1 MASED
6 VVVRFRAETAQMQR
20 DLNDLKHK
28 VAGLE
33 QQTKT
38 ATATTQSLG
47 SQMGNV
53 AKTTPVLS
61 EGIKKSAFSV
71 GLLNTATR
79 TLIRTLI
86 PISAIVGALVV
97 LFTDFGKQI
106 FDMTKRYFGFNKQ
119 LSENEIRLKALEGVK
134 SKALELQVKEQTKLD
149 LLVKSLKQDVIERKN
164 QSDALNILQKLYPE
178 QFKNMDIEKVK
189 LSEIKDAHM
198 LVASA
203 ILEKAEAEASYLQIV
218 DNNKAIIEL
227 EKQLKAEEKL
237 YGTRIKNIIDA
248 KESTFEWYDII
259 SKTQKQLAITTNLL
273 SLPFVDNKITNL
285 KEQIDELK
293 KSNESLTGSA
303 SKYIITTTGSN
314 GIPKVIGAY
323 AKLRAE
329 ISELDTQIKNSLTKD
344 GFASPKQLKALD
356 ELKLK
361 LSKVDLEYENITKG
375 IKMLEKQGFNF
386 NMASDQ
392 LTGVADTFE
401 NTTVLLRTKWEDF
414 LGYIRV
420 SFGKEAEDFFRQ
432 LPENFD
438 KYVNLIQDSI
448 NNIAKIQNNIIE
460 SEIQGLERLKD
471 ARLETLDEEYNRKL
485 VNEEDYAKKKMEIEK
500 GLDNQIKKLKREQAQ
515 REKQLAIFNA
525 SIQGAISIIKA
536 TNTAERILT
545 ALAVAT
551 QIGAIISTPLP
562 QFEKG
567 GEVKGKSH
575 KQGGVVAE
583 LEGGEYVVRKLATQ
597 RYKDEIEAINKG
609 TFESVMN
616 KKYVIPAI
624 TKEKNR
630 LERRI
635 EAVFNDSKLLAS
647 DNETRR
653 ILKSIDVKLSPRR
666 QNLRLKNV

>member
-6 VVVRFRAETAQMQR
+6 VVVRFRAETSQMQR

-71 GLLNTATR
+71 NLLNTATR

-164 QSDALNILQKLYPE
+164 QSDALNILHKLYPE

-203 ILEKAEAEASYLQIV
+203 ILEKAQAEASYLQII

-237 YGTRIKNIIDA
+237 YGTSIKNIIDA
-248 KESTFEWYDII
+248 KESTFEWYDLI
-259 SKTQKQLAITTNLL
+259 SKVQKQLAITTNLV
-273 SLPFVDNKITNL
+273 SLPFIDNKITNI

-293 KSNESLTGSA
+293 KSNEYLTESA
-303 SKYIITTTGSN
+303 SKYIITTTENN

-356 ELKLK
+356 ELKLR
-361 LSKVDLEYENITKG
+361 LSKIDLEYENITKG
-375 IKMLEKQGFNF
+375 MKLLEKQGFNF

-401 NTTVLLRTKWEDF
+401 NTTSLLRTNWEDF

-438 KYVNLIQDSI
+438 NYVNLIQDSI

-471 ARLETLDEEYNRKL
+471 ARLETLEEEYNRKL
-485 VNEEDYAKKKMEIEK
+485 INEQDYAKKKMEIEK